1 MKKTIRNISIDG
13 IEKTGKTSV
22 FRQLKSVLKEKNIEI
37 ESFDNPNSLDAQ
49 IQVLEN
55 TKNIVLRE
63 NSILSLFY
71 ERFKTFEGIPHVE
84 QLYSSILDKERK
96 INWKYGS
103 VHFFLVP
110 TTPSIISGRFK
121 EGQPHYLE
129 NLIYFFKNIEQY
141 SIVQGLDIK
150 IITFDENDFIFDIAD
165 KIMKELEEYD
175 F

>member
-1 MKKTIRNISIDG
+1 MKKAIRNISIDG

-22 FRQLKSVLKEKNIEI
+22 FRQLKSVFKEKNIEI
-37 ESFDNPNSLDAQ
+37 ESFDNPNSLDQQ

-55 TKNIVLRE
+55 TKSVVLRE
-63 NSILSLFY
+63 NSVLSLLY

-84 QLYSSILDKERK
+84 QLYSPILDKEKK
-96 INWKYGS
+96 INWKYGA

-110 TTPSIISGRFK
+110 ANPSVISGRFQ
-121 EGQPHYLE
+121 EGQPHYLA
-129 NLIYFFKNIEQY
+129 NLVYFFKNIEQY
-141 SIVQGLDIK
+141 SIAQGLDIK

-165 KIMKELEEYD
+165 KIMKELEAYD